1 MIFEKEK
8 SNGGKKT
15 AQKFY
20 LFILII
26 WYEKKTGFVESSE
39 SLRAGN
45 KCCSRK
51 FYQQFLYDSL

>member
-8 SNGGKKT
+8 KNGGKKT

-20 LFILII
+20 LFIIII
-26 WYEKKTGFVESSE
+26 WYVKKTGFVESSD

-51 FYQQFLYDSL
+51 FYQRYLNDFL